1 MSWSKKYL
9 PEVISSM
16 AAISTSS
23 SSTSSPARIALV
35 GTGWWGQGW
44 HLPHLEANPHA
55 TIAAIVDTSPNRE

>member
-1 MSWSKKYL
+1 
-9 PEVISSM
+9 M

-23 SSTSSPARIALV
+23 SSTSSPAHIALV